1 MTKIAIIF
9 PTPIA
14 TIPTGLTYVI
24 KRFKQNGFDVRVF
37 INTFK
42 KFKNMD
48 QIKNDVIDSFNPDVV
63 GLSYGTYNI
72 LEVYRLQRLCKEGG
86 YFVIAGGPH
95 PSIGAEESLR
105 HGADIVFRGEAELG
119 IDDFCRWFTDGQDK
133 TMLVKIR
140 GASYIDSE
148 GRVQHNKKP
157 RRLMKTDEL
166 GEMDVSSID
175 LEPFT
180 VADGSV
186 KGLNVISCG
195 RGCPFRCSFCS
206 HSDWYAWGKRSVD
219 SIIAEMVHKNEEYG
233 ITHFWMSDETFTI
246 HKDRI
251 HEFCKRLRN
260 EKLPFTW
267 DAGTRINCV
276 DESLLKTMKEGGM
289 TKITYGVESADDE
302 TLKKVNKGYS
312 AKDAYETVLM
322 TGKLG
327 IPMYI
332 NLMTGFPW
340 ESVEHVENNIR
351 FIKTVEKYVYCFQ
364 LYGAV
369 IPYPD
374 TGIYDEYHDIY
385 GFTNWWMQEEFQDAG
400 MVIYQNVANPYKVS
414 TFFQRNLY
422 DDTYVA
428 EDYFFKFDKPYKQAV
443 AKMGFLIGWK
453 AICAQYNSPVKCYF
467 KYAVGRGSQLLYE
480 IFPRLEKRIVGS
492 LIKTNKIHEVRLTGK
507 FVEE

>member
-1 MTKIAIIF
+1 MAKIVIIF

-24 KRFKQNGFDVRVF
+24 KRFKQNRFDVRVF
-37 INTFK
+37 INTFNR
-42 KFKNMD
+42 FKDMD
-48 QIKNDVIDSFNPDVV
+48 QIKKDVIDTFHPDVV

-72 LEVYRLQRLCKEGG
+72 LEVYRLQRLCRESG

-95 PSIGAEESLR
+95 PSIRAEECLGR
-105 HGADIVFRGEAELG
+105 GADIVFRGEAELG
-119 IDDFCRWFTDGQDK
+119 IDDFCDW
-133 TMLVKIR
+133 LVAGRDPSQRSKIR
-140 GASYIDSE
+140 GGSYVNKQ
-148 GRVQHNKKP
+148 GRAVHNKKP
-157 RRLMKTDEL
+157 RRLMKTDAL
-166 GEMDVSSID
+166 GEMDVSSLD

-219 SIIAEMVHKNEEYG
+219 SIISEMVHKNEQYG
-233 ITHFWMSDETFTI
+233 IDHFWMSDETFTI
-246 HKDRI
+246 DGDRI
-251 HEFCKRLRN
+251 HNFCERLRKD
-260 EKLPFTW
+260 KLPFTW
-267 DAGTRINCV
+267 DAGTRVNCV
-276 DESLLKTMKEGGM
+276 DESLLKTMKKGGM
-289 TKITYGVESADDE
+289 TKVTYGVESADDE
-302 TLKKVNKGYS
+302 TLRRTGKGYT
-312 AKDAYETVLM
+312 AKDAYETVMM

-340 ESVEHVENNIR
+340 ESVAHVENNID
-351 FIKTVEKYVYCFQ
+351 FIRKVARYVYCFQ

-374 TGIYDEYHDIY
+374 TGIYKEYHDEY
-385 GFTNWWMQEEFQDAG
+385 GFTDWWLQEKFQNAG

-414 TFFQRNLY
+414 TYFQRNLY

-428 EDYFFKFDKPYKQAV
+428 EDYFFRFGKQYKRAV
-443 AKMGFLIGWK
+443 TRMGLLIGWTS
-453 AICAQYNSPVKCYF
+453 ICAQSRSPLKRYF
-467 KYAVGRGSQLLYE
+467 KYSLGKGSQLLYDL
-480 IFPRLEKRIVGS
+480 FPNLEKKTIGS
-492 LIKTNKIHEVRLTGK
+492 LVKTNKIHETRLTGK
-507 FVEE
+507 FIED